1 MKKIVLATAF
11 TIGAFYVQ
19 AQNHDLPPADQRAKK
34 QTELMDQKLNLDD
47 AQESAVADIN
57 LKFAKCVDEVFAA
70 DESKKEK
77 AKKMKK
83 INDEKEAA
91 LQPLLTPEQ
100 FAKYVE
106 LKDEFVE
113 KIKERHQ

>member
-1 MKKIVLATAF
+1 MKKLVLATLF
-11 TIGAFYVQ
+11 SIGVIYLQ
-19 AQNHDLPPADQRAKK
+19 AQTHDLPPAEQRTKK

-47 AQESAVADIN
+47 TQESAVADIN
-57 LKFAKCVDEVFAA
+57 LKFAKRVDEVFAA

-91 LQPLLTPEQ
+91 LEPVLTPEQ

>member
-1 MKKIVLATAF
+1 MKKIVLATVF

-57 LKFAKCVDEVFAA
+57 LKFAKRVDEVFAA

-83 INDEKEAA
+83 IKFEN
-91 LQPLLTPEQ
+91 
-100 FAKYVE
+100 
-106 LKDEFVE
+106 
-113 KIKERHQ
+113 RW

>member
-1 MKKIVLATAF
+1 
-11 TIGAFYVQ
+11 
-19 AQNHDLPPADQRAKK
+19 
-34 QTELMDQKLNLDD
+34 
-47 AQESAVADIN
+47 
-57 LKFAKCVDEVFAA
+57 
-70 DESKKEK
+70 
-77 AKKMKK
+77 MKK

-91 LQPLLTPEQ
+91 LQPVLTPEQ

>member
-1 MKKIVLATAF
+1 MKKLVLATLF
-11 TIGAFYVQ
+11 SIGAIYLQ
-19 AQNHDLPPADQRAKK
+19 AQTHDLPPAEQRAKK

-47 AQESAVADIN
+47 TQESAVATIN
-57 LKFAKCVDEVFAA
+57 LKFAFRVDEVFAA

-83 INDEKEAA
+83 INDAKEAE
-91 LQPLLTPEQ
+91 LKPVLTPEQ